1 MTVEIVPGAEGEAQ
15 GSCSCSIVA
24 LAVVVVARV
33 QRHKVKNARPL
44 LRPPSTTLSPSAG
57 QQLPFRLS
65 AQARVASPFGL
76 FRQIASTL
84 SQLSLRRALSFA
96 SNVFA
101 SI

>member
-44 LRPPSTTLSPSAG
+44 LRPPTPSAG

-84 SQLSLRRALSFA
+84 SQLSLRRALSDA